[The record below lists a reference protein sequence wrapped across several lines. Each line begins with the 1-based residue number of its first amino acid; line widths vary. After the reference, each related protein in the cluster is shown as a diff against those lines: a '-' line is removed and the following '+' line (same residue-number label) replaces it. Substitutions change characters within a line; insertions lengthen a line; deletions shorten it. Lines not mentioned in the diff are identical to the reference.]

1 MFKAPFDLK
10 NARILVTND
19 DGINTLGLKK
29 LENVA
34 KKLAKEVWVV
44 APETEQ
50 TGAGHSLT
58 LRSPLR
64 IRKLTNTRFAVNG
77 TPTDCVLLAINRIMQ
92 QWRPNLVLSGINRA
106 CNVGEDMTYSGTI
119 AAAMEA
125 TLLGIPAIAFSQDV
139 VDDDGTGA
147 GRVIWSAAE
156 AYAPKVI
163 KKVTSVNWPRDV
175 LINVNFPA
183 VPKNKVTGIEVTR
196 EGRRKTGDEVIE
208 GLDPRGDSYFWIGA
222 QKTSDRY
229 PAGTDLAAI
238 QKGAVSVTPLSLDL
252 THRATMRSLKQAF
265 KGKKRH

>member
-1 MFKAPFDLK
+1 MFKAPLNLK

-19 DGINTLGLKK
+19 DGINAPGLKK
-29 LENVA
+29 LVTVA
-34 KKLAKEVWVV
+34 KNLAKEVWVV
-44 APETEQ
+44 APESEQ

-64 IRKLTNTRFAVNG
+64 IRKITKTRFAVNG
-77 TPTDCVLLAINRIMQ
+77 TPTDCVLLAVNRIMK
-92 QWRPNLVLSGINRA
+92 QWRPDLVLSGINRA

-139 VDDDGTGA
+139 VDDDGTGS
-147 GRVIWSAAE
+147 GRVIWSVAE

-163 KKVTSVNWPRDV
+163 KKVTSVAWPRDV

-183 VPKNKVTGIEVTR
+183 VPKNRVTGIEVTR
-196 EGRRKTGDEVIE
+196 EGRRKIGDDILE
-208 GLDPRGDSYFWIGA
+208 GMDPRGESYFWIGA
-222 QKTSDRY
+222 QQTSDRY
-229 PAGTDLAAI
+229 PAGTDLAAL
-238 QKGAVSVTPLSLDL
+238 QNKAVSVTPLSLDL

-265 KGKKRH
+265 EGKKQ